1 MKKDGKK
8 KKKTPERYNPVFSSL
23 KWRKLKYIYI
33 CFVLRNE

>member
-8 KKKTPERYNPVFSSL
+8 KKPPERYNPVFSSL

-33 CFVLRNE
+33 YALF